1 MTYGYARVSTTGQN
15 LARQMDGLHAA
26 GITDA
31 QIFADKMSGK
41 DFERPEWQSLIRK
54 AKAGDLIVVT
64 SLDRFGRNYDE
75 MRETWHDLVKRRGV
89 NIKVLDMP
97 ILDTTQSGGLTR
109 EFIGDLVL
117 SVLSYVAAQE
127 RENIRKRQA
136 EGIAAAKARGVRFGR
151 PVVLTASQARGV
163 RFGRKPKV
171 LPDSFIDDLAEIRKG
186 NATIRGTAAKY
197 GCSRT
202 TVWRCV
208 KFGVEFVKEDA

>member
-97 ILDTTQSGGLTR
+97 ILDTTKSGGLTR

-151 PVVLTASQARGV
+151 PAVLTASQE
-163 RFGRKPKV
+163 
-171 LPDSFIDDLAEIRKG
+171 AEIEHELRHG
-186 NATIRGTAAKY
+186 ASMRDVAERF

-202 TVWRCV
+202 SVLRIARRAAGERDV
-208 KFGVEFVKEDA
+208 AKFGTCR

>member
-41 DFERPEWQSLIRK
+41 DFERPEWKSLIRK

-136 EGIAAAKARGVRFGR
+136 EGIAAAKARGVKFGR
-151 PVVLTASQARGV
+151 PS
-163 RFGRKPKV
+163 KI
-171 LPDSFIDDLAEIRKG
+171 LPDSFADDIEEIRNG
-186 NATIRGTAAKY
+186 NATIRSVAAKY

-202 TVWRCV
+202 TVWRGLN
-208 KFGVEFVKEDA
+208 FGIKAVKEEAKK

>member
-136 EGIAAAKARGVRFGR
+136 EGIAAAKARGVKFGR
-151 PVVLTASQARGV
+151 PS
-163 RFGRKPKV
+163 KI
-171 LPDSFIDDLAEIRKG
+171 LPDSVADDIEEIRNG
-186 NATIRGTAAKY
+186 NATIRSVAAKY

-202 TVWRCV
+202 TVWRGLN
-208 KFGVEFVKEDA
+208 FGIKAVKEEAKK

>member
-15 LARQMDGLHAA
+15 LARQRDGLHAA

-151 PVVLTASQARGV
+151 PAVLTASQE
-163 RFGRKPKV
+163 
-171 LPDSFIDDLAEIRKG
+171 AEIEHELRHG
-186 NATIRGTAAKY
+186 ASMRDVAERF

-202 TVWRCV
+202 SVWRIARRAA
-208 KFGVEFVKEDA
+208 GEGQVELGYL

>member
-15 LARQMDGLHAA
+15 LARRMDGLHAA

-151 PVVLTASQARGV
+151 PAVLTASQE
-163 RFGRKPKV
+163 
-171 LPDSFIDDLAEIRKG
+171 AEIEHELRHG
-186 NATIRGTAAKY
+186 ASMRDVAEMF

-202 TVWRCV
+202 SVWRIARRAA
-208 KFGVEFVKEDA
+208 GEGPVEFGDLL

>member
-41 DFERPEWQSLIRK
+41 DFERPEWQSLVRK

-151 PVVLTASQARGV
+151 PAVLTASQE
-163 RFGRKPKV
+163 
-171 LPDSFIDDLAEIRKG
+171 AEIEHELRHG
-186 NATIRGTAAKY
+186 ASMRDVAERF

-202 TVWRCV
+202 SVWRIARRAA
-208 KFGVEFVKEDA
+208 GEGQVELGDL

>member
-41 DFERPEWQSLIRK
+41 DFERPEWQSLVSK

-136 EGIAAAKARGVRFGR
+136 EGIAAAKARGVKFGR
-151 PVVLTASQARGV
+151 PS
-163 RFGRKPKV
+163 KI
-171 LPDSFIDDLAEIRKG
+171 LPDSFSDDIEEIRNG
-186 NATIRGTAAKY
+186 NATIRSVAAKY

-202 TVWRCV
+202 TVWRGLN
-208 KFGVEFVKEDA
+208 FGIKAVKEEAK

>member
-41 DFERPEWQSLIRK
+41 DFERPEWQSLVRK

-151 PVVLTASQARGV
+151 PAVLTASQE
-163 RFGRKPKV
+163 
-171 LPDSFIDDLAEIRKG
+171 AEIEHELRHG
-186 NATIRGTAAKY
+186 ASMRDVAERF

-202 TVWRCV
+202 SVWRIASRAA
-208 KFGVEFVKEDA
+208 GEGPVELGDL

>member
-151 PVVLTASQARGV
+151 PAVLTASQE
-163 RFGRKPKV
+163 
-171 LPDSFIDDLAEIRKG
+171 AEIEHELRHG
-186 NATIRGTAAKY
+186 ASMRDVAERF

-202 TVWRCV
+202 SVWRIARRATGERDV
-208 KFGVEFVKEDA
+208 AKFGTCR

>member
-41 DFERPEWQSLIRK
+41 DFERPEWQSLVRK

-151 PVVLTASQARGV
+151 
-163 RFGRKPKV
+163 KPKV

-186 NATIRGTAAKY
+186 NATIRGTAEKY

>member
-41 DFERPEWQSLIRK
+41 DFERPEWQSLVSK

-136 EGIAAAKARGVRFGR
+136 EGIASAKARGVKFGR
-151 PVVLTASQARGV
+151 PS
-163 RFGRKPKV
+163 KI
-171 LPDSFIDDLAEIRKG
+171 LPDSFADDIEEIRNGK
-186 NATIRGTAAKY
+186 ATIRSVAAKY

-202 TVWRCV
+202 TVWRGLN
-208 KFGVEFVKEDA
+208 FGIKAVKEEPKK

>member
-151 PVVLTASQARGV
+151 PAVLTASQE
-163 RFGRKPKV
+163 
-171 LPDSFIDDLAEIRKG
+171 AEIQHELRHG
-186 NATIRGTAAKY
+186 ASMRDVAERF

-202 TVWRCV
+202 SVWRIARRAA
-208 KFGVEFVKEDA
+208 GEGQVELGYL

>member
-1 MTYGYARVSTTGQN
+1 MIYGYARVSTTGQN

-41 DFERPEWQSLIRK
+41 DFERPEWQSLVSK

-151 PVVLTASQARGV
+151 PAVLTASQE
-163 RFGRKPKV
+163 
-171 LPDSFIDDLAEIRKG
+171 AEIEQELRHG
-186 NATIRGTAAKY
+186 ASMRDVAERF

-202 TVWRCV
+202 SVWRIARRAAGERDV
-208 KFGVEFVKEDA
+208 AQFGTCR

>member
-151 PVVLTASQARGV
+151 PAVLTASQE
-163 RFGRKPKV
+163 
-171 LPDSFIDDLAEIRKG
+171 AEIEHELRHG
-186 NATIRGTAAKY
+186 ASMRDVAERF

-202 TVWRCV
+202 SVWRIARRAA
-208 KFGVEFVKEDA
+208 GEGQVELGDL

>member
-151 PVVLTASQARGV
+151 
-163 RFGRKPKV
+163 KPKV

>member
-1 MTYGYARVSTTGQN
+1 M
-15 LARQMDGLHAA
+15 
-26 GITDA
+26 
-31 QIFADKMSGK
+31 
-41 DFERPEWQSLIRK
+41 
-54 AKAGDLIVVT
+54 VT

-151 PVVLTASQARGV
+151 PAVLTASQE
-163 RFGRKPKV
+163 
-171 LPDSFIDDLAEIRKG
+171 AEIEHELRHG
-186 NATIRGTAAKY
+186 ASMRDVAEMF

-202 TVWRCV
+202 SVWRIARRAA
-208 KFGVEFVKEDA
+208 GEGPVEFGDLL

>member
-151 PVVLTASQARGV
+151 PAVLTASQE
-163 RFGRKPKV
+163 
-171 LPDSFIDDLAEIRKG
+171 AEIEHELRHG
-186 NATIRGTAAKY
+186 ASMRDVAERF

-202 TVWRCV
+202 SVWRIARRAA
-208 KFGVEFVKEDA
+208 GEGQVELGYL

>member
-151 PVVLTASQARGV
+151 PAVLTASQE
-163 RFGRKPKV
+163 
-171 LPDSFIDDLAEIRKG
+171 AEIEHELRHG
-186 NATIRGTAAKY
+186 ASMRDVAERF

-202 TVWRCV
+202 SVWRIARRAA
-208 KFGVEFVKEDA
+208 GEGPVEVGDL

>member
-127 RENIRKRQA
+127 RENSRKRQA

-151 PVVLTASQARGV
+151 PAVLTASQE
-163 RFGRKPKV
+163 
-171 LPDSFIDDLAEIRKG
+171 AEIEHELRHG
-186 NATIRGTAAKY
+186 ASMRDVAERF

-202 TVWRCV
+202 SVWRIARRAARSRIEEWNNRI
-208 KFGVEFVKEDA
+208 KLSEAINGR

>member
-151 PVVLTASQARGV
+151 PAVLTASQE
-163 RFGRKPKV
+163 
-171 LPDSFIDDLAEIRKG
+171 AEIEHELRHG
-186 NATIRGTAAKY
+186 ASMRDVAERF

-202 TVWRCV
+202 SVWRITRRAA
-208 KFGVEFVKEDA
+208 GEGQVELGDL

>member
-151 PVVLTASQARGV
+151 PAVLTASQE
-163 RFGRKPKV
+163 
-171 LPDSFIDDLAEIRKG
+171 AEIEHELRHG
-186 NATIRGTAAKY
+186 ASMRDVAERF

-202 TVWRCV
+202 SVWRIARRAARSRIEAWNNRI
-208 KFGVEFVKEDA
+208 KLSEAINGR

>member
-41 DFERPEWQSLIRK
+41 DFERPEWQSLVRK

-151 PVVLTASQARGV
+151 
-163 RFGRKPKV
+163 KPKV
-171 LPDSFIDDLAEIRKG
+171 LPDSFIDDIEEIRNG

>member
-151 PVVLTASQARGV
+151 PAVLTASQE
-163 RFGRKPKV
+163 
-171 LPDSFIDDLAEIRKG
+171 AEIEHELRHG
-186 NATIRGTAAKY
+186 ASMRDVAERF

-202 TVWRCV
+202 SVWRIARRAV
-208 KFGVEFVKEDA
+208 GEVPVELGDL